1 MTQVIHGPSESQ
13 RALAFEEWGAP
24 GGYPVFLLH
33 GTPGSRHG
41 PRPRASVLYR
51 LDIRLI
57 SYDRPGYGESAQ
69 HRGRSVADAALDVV
83 AIADQLGLDD
93 FSVVGRSGGGPHAL
107 ACAASDK
114 LQARLRSAAV
124 LVPLAPADADGLDWY
139 DGMNDSNTE
148 GYTGISD
155 QAAANTV
162 VEILNERAGHIQKDP
177 EYLLQF
183 LQHELTEPDRRVVE
197 DLGIR
202 RLLTDT
208 YREALRSG
216 ADGWIDDMLA
226 FRKPWGFQLSA
237 IQIPTLL
244 WHGQDDVFSPAS
256 HTRWLAGQIPAKY
269 CTVEMQPGAAHFD
282 AVGVLPRI
290 LTWLK
295 SAALK
300 SAAASA
306 PRRPGSERLR
316 VQRTDQAPARAQYAD
331 RRVPSADSR

>member
-1 MTQVIHGPSESQ
+1 MTQVIHGPSGSQ

-57 SYDRPGYGESAQ
+57 CYDRPGYGQSAQ
-69 HRGRSVADAALDVV
+69 HPGRSVADAALDVL
-83 AIADQLGLDD
+83 AIADELGLDA
-93 FSVVGRSGGGPHAL
+93 FSVAGRSGGGPHAL
-107 ACAASDK
+107 ACAASEK
-114 LQARLRSAAV
+114 LQTRLRSAAV

-139 DGMNDSNTE
+139 DGMNSSNTE
-148 GYTGISD
+148 GYTAVSD
-155 QAAANTV
+155 QTAWNTV
-162 VEILNERAGHIQKDP
+162 VEILTEQAVHIRDDP

-183 LQHELTEPDRRVVE
+183 LQTELTEPDRRVVE
-197 DLGIR
+197 DFGIR

-208 YREALRSG
+208 YREAVSG
-216 ADGWIDDMLA
+216 GAAGWIDDMLA
-226 FRKPWGFQLSA
+226 FRKPWGFQLNA

-282 AVGVLPRI
+282 AVGVLPRM
-290 LTWLK
+290 LTWLR
-295 SAALK
+295 

-306 PRRPGSERLR
+306 ARGPGSERLR
-316 VQRTDQAPARAQYAD
+316 VQRPDQAPPRAQYAD
-331 RRVPSADSR
+331 RRVPSADGR

>member
-1 MTQVIHGPSESQ
+1 MTQVIHVPSGSQ

-24 GGYPVFLLH
+24 RGYPVFLLH

-51 LDIRLI
+51 LGIRLI
-57 SYDRPGYGESAQ
+57 CYDRPGYGRSDLL
-69 HRGRSVADAALDVV
+69 RGRTVADAAVDVL
-83 AIADQLGLDD
+83 AIADELRLDS

-107 ACAASDK
+107 ACAAAEK
-114 LQARLRSAAV
+114 LRARLRSAAV

-139 DGMNDSNTE
+139 DGMNPSNTE
-148 GYTGISD
+148 GYTAVSD
-155 QAAANTV
+155 QEAWEAVA
-162 VEILNERAGHIQKDP
+162 EILTERAGLIREDP
-177 EYLLQF
+177 EYLLHF

-197 DLGIR
+197 DFGIR

-226 FRKPWGFQLSA
+226 FRKPWGFRLSA
-237 IQIPTLL
+237 IEIPTLL

-282 AVGVLPRI
+282 AVGVLPRM

-295 SAALK
+295 SEGA
-300 SAAASA
+300 SAARLS
-306 PRRPGSERLR
+306 GSERLWI
-316 VQRTDQAPARAQYAD
+316 QRPDQAPARAQDTD
-331 RRVPSADSR
+331 RRVGSTDSR